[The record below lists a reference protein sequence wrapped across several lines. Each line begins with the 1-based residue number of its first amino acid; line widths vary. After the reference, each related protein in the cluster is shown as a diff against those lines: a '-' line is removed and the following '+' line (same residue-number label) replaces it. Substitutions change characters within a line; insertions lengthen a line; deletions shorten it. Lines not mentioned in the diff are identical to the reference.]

1 MRNIAGQPVLGNEPG
16 PTTVPPTPGQPSD
29 AQTLAAQGNLP
40 VPAGPMTV
48 VIGNP
53 VSEDEEGDGCGL
65 CEDETT
71 LLMME

>member
-1 MRNIAGQPVLGNEPG
+1 MLGNEPE

-29 AQTLAAQGNLP
+29 AQTPAQQGNLP
-40 VPAGPMTV
+40 APAGPMTT

-53 VSEDEEGDGCGL
+53 MSEDEEGDGCGM

-71 LLMME
+71 VLTMMEVNGEDEE